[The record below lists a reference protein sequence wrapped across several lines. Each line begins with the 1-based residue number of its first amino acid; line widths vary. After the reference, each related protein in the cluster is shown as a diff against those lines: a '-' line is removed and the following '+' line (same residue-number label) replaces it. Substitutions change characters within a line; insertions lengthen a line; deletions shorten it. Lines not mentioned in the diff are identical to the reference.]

1 LSFPTGYRTF
11 TPLGQ
16 GAKSAALLSAENMIR
31 VAIFD
36 DNSAFV
42 RSLELLLKDSDDYVL
57 AGAFPNALNALQKVA
72 KSKPDVIIMDIKMP
86 EVSGIEAV
94 QIIKKEHPTIQIM
107 MQTVFEDDDKVFA
120 AICAGASGYILKG
133 TSPGK
138 VLEAIAE
145 VYTGGSPMSPSVAR
159 KVLTFFR
166 SHQTVQ
172 TEFYDLSKREKEIL
186 KYLVEGHS
194 YKMIAEA
201 CFISFNTV
209 NAHLRKIYEKLHV
222 NSSQEAISKALRQKI
237 V

>member
-1 LSFPTGYRTF
+1 
-11 TPLGQ
+11 
-16 GAKSAALLSAENMIR
+16 MIR

-36 DNSAFV
+36 DNSSFAG
-42 RSLELLLKDSDDYVL
+42 SLELLLKDSDDYVL
-57 AGAFPNALNALQKVA
+57 VGAYQNALNTLQKVA

-86 EVSGIEAV
+86 EISGIEAAK
-94 QIIKKEHPTIQIM
+94 IIKKEHPGIQIM

-133 TSPGK
+133 TSPDK
-138 VLEAIAE
+138 ILEAIAD
-145 VYTGGSPMSPSVAR
+145 VYTGGSPMSPSIAR
-159 KVLTFFR
+159 KVLSFFQ
-166 SHQTVQ
+166 SQQTAQ
-172 TEFYDLSKREKEIL
+172 PEFYDLSKREKEIL

-209 NAHLRKIYEKLHV
+209 NAHLRKIYDKLHV

>member
-1 LSFPTGYRTF
+1 
-11 TPLGQ
+11 
-16 GAKSAALLSAENMIR
+16 MIR

-36 DNSAFV
+36 DNSAFTS
-42 RSLELLLKDSDDYVL
+42 SLELLLKDSEDYVL
-57 AGAFPNALNALQKVA
+57 VGAFQNALNVLQKVA

-86 EVSGIEAV
+86 DVSGIEAV
-94 QIIKKEHPTIQIM
+94 YIIKETYPASQIL

-133 TSPGK
+133 TSPLK

-145 VYTGGSPMSPSVAR
+145 IYTGGSPMSPSIAR
-159 KVLTFFR
+159 KVLTFFK
-166 SHQTVQ
+166 SQQTVQ
-172 TEFYDLSKREKEIL
+172 SEFYELSKREKEIL
-186 KYLVEGHS
+186 KYLVEGFS
-194 YKMIAEA
+194 YKMIADA

-222 NSSQEAISKALRQKI
+222 NSSQEAISKALKQKL

>member
-1 LSFPTGYRTF
+1 
-11 TPLGQ
+11 
-16 GAKSAALLSAENMIR
+16 MIR

-36 DNSAFV
+36 DNSAFAS
-42 RSLELLLKDSDDYVL
+42 SLELLLKDSDDYLFV
-57 AGAFPNALNALQKVA
+57 GAYQNALNTLPKVA

-94 QIIKKEHPTIQIM
+94 KIIKKEHPNIQIM

-133 TSPGK
+133 TSPDK
-138 VLEAIAE
+138 ILEAIAD
-145 VYTGGSPMSPSVAR
+145 VYTGGSPMSPSIAR
-159 KVLTFFR
+159 KVLSFFQ
-166 SHQTVQ
+166 SQQTAQ
-172 TEFYDLSKREKEIL
+172 PEFYDLSKREKEIL

-209 NAHLRKIYEKLHV
+209 NAHLRKIYDKLHV

>member
-1 LSFPTGYRTF
+1 
-11 TPLGQ
+11 
-16 GAKSAALLSAENMIR
+16 MIR

-36 DNSAFV
+36 DNSAFAS
-42 RSLELLLKDSDDYVL
+42 SLELLLKDSEDYVFV
-57 AGAFPNALNALQKVA
+57 GAFQNAINALQKVA
-72 KSKPDVIIMDIKMP
+72 KAKPDVIIMDIKMP

-94 QIIKKEHPTIQIM
+94 YIIKEAYPGSQIL

-133 TSPGK
+133 TSPAK

-145 VYTGGSPMSPSVAR
+145 VYTGGSPMSPSIAR
-159 KVLTFFR
+159 KVLTFFKDQ
-166 SHQTVQ
+166 QTVQ
-172 TEFYDLSKREKEIL
+172 SEFYELSKREKEIL
-186 KYLVEGHS
+186 KYLVEGYS

-222 NSSQEAISKALRQKI
+222 NSSQEAISKALRQKL